1 LKWLIQQNPSV
12 THKNTHYTIT
22 QAEFPK
28 LERMN
33 KTDYLYPSDKTN
45 LCRARG
51 VSGLR
56 GRTPLHSKS
65 KRIGL
70 LLLLLELRT
79 ERRLLLLP
87 APRAEPKRV
96 GIRLLLLRAEPK
108 RVGLRLLLLL
118 RGRVHEPTLRSVL
131 AAATS
136 RT

>member
-1 LKWLIQQNPSV
+1 
-12 THKNTHYTIT
+12 
-22 QAEFPK
+22 
-28 LERMN
+28 MN

-79 ERRLLLLP
+79 ERRLLLLLLP

>member
-1 LKWLIQQNPSV
+1 
-12 THKNTHYTIT
+12 
-22 QAEFPK
+22 
-28 LERMN
+28 
-33 KTDYLYPSDKTN
+33 LY
-45 LCRARG
+45 
-51 VSGLR
+51 
-56 GRTPLHSKS
+56 SKS

-96 GIRLLLLRAEPK
+96 GIRLLLLLLRAEPK

-118 RGRVHEPTLRSVL
+118 LRGRVHEPALRSVL
-131 AAATS
+131 AAAPS

>member
-1 LKWLIQQNPSV
+1 
-12 THKNTHYTIT
+12 
-22 QAEFPK
+22 
-28 LERMN
+28 
-33 KTDYLYPSDKTN
+33 LY
-45 LCRARG
+45 
-51 VSGLR
+51 
-56 GRTPLHSKS
+56 SKS

-96 GIRLLLLRAEPK
+96 GIRLLLLLRAEPK

-118 RGRVHEPTLRSVL
+118 LLLLLRGRVHEPALRSVL
-131 AAATS
+131 AAAPS